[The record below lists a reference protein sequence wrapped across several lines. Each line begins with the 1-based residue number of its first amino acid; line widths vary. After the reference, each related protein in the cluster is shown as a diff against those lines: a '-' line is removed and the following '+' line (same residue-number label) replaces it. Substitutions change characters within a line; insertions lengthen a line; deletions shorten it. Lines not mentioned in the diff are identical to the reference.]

1 MKRQTETL
9 GGLQCIVIDE
19 LPDGVPPKH
28 VVVMCHGFGAP
39 GSDLVPIG
47 AESLRAFPALA
58 EGVQFVF
65 PAALL
70 SLADQG
76 MPGGRAWWPLNLE
89 ERLQAI
95 ASGDLRILRKE
106 YPPGLDEAAQALS
119 ACIREIQ
126 STRDVSSEAITLS
139 GFSQG
144 GMLVTHV
151 ALESADPFAGLA
163 VFSGTLICEDRWK
176 ERLADHTP
184 LPVLLSHGTQ
194 DPILPFAA
202 AEWLRDLLQSAG
214 WPVEFIEFNGP
225 HTISQSA
232 LIAFAKRLEDA
243 LTRG

>member
-19 LPDGVPPKH
+19 LPDGTQPTH

-47 AESLRAFPALA
+47 AETLRAFPSLR
-58 EGVQFVF
+58 ERVQFIF

-76 MPGGRAWWPLNLE
+76 MPGGRAWWPLDLE

-95 ASGDLRILRKE
+95 ASGDLRILRNE
-106 YPPGLDEAAQALS
+106 FPPGLDAAADALS
-119 ACIREIQ
+119 ACLQEIQ
-126 STRDVSSEAITLS
+126 ETRGVPSSAVTLS

-151 ALESADPFAGLA
+151 ALESSEEFAGLS

-176 ERLADHTP
+176 ERLAARSS
-184 LPVLLSHGTQ
+184 LPILISHGTQ

-202 AEWLRDLLQSAG
+202 AEWLRDLFQSSG
-214 WPVEFIEFNGP
+214 WPVEFIEFDGP
-225 HTISQSA
+225 HTIPQAA
-232 LIAFAKRLEDA
+232 LIAFAKRLDNV
-243 LTRG
+243 

>member
-1 MKRQTETL
+1 MNRQTETL
-9 GGLQCIVIDE
+9 GGLECIVIDN
-19 LPDGVPPKH
+19 LPDGTQPTH

-39 GSDLVPIG
+39 GNDLVPIG
-47 AESLRAFPALA
+47 AETLRAFPSLH
-58 EGVQFVF
+58 ERVQFVF

-76 MPGGRAWWPLNLE
+76 MPGGRAWWPLDLE

-95 ASGDLRILRKE
+95 AAGDLRILRNE
-106 YPPGLDEAAQALS
+106 FPPGMDDAAKALT
-119 ACIREIQ
+119 ACIGEIQ
-126 STRDVSSEAITLS
+126 ETRGISSDALTLA

-151 ALESADPFAGLA
+151 TLESSEPFAGLA

-176 ERLADHTP
+176 ERLANRPTV
-184 LPVLLSHGTQ
+184 PVLLSHGLQ

-202 AEWLRDLLQSAG
+202 AEWLRDLFQSSG

-225 HTISQSA
+225 HTIAQPA
-232 LIAFAKRLEDA
+232 LIAFARRLEQV
-243 LTRG
+243 TV